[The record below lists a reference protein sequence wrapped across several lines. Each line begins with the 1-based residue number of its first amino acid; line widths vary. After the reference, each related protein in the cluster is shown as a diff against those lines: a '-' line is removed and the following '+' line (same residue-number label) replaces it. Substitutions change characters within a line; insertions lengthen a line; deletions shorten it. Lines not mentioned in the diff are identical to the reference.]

1 MTSSLHR
8 ELFTKKRFDPFTIA
22 DMFATERMQKRQAM
36 DAACKT
42 TKTVGG
48 LQNIF
53 HDLTEDALPE
63 LPHILKIPDAEK
75 GRFNSRSH
83 EELNYPQIPWNLP
96 VEHMEA
102 RKLQYMTV
110 FSAGDRD
117 LQVPQGFEHEDQAE
131 SPTNSAGRSSL
142 NTPQRDPNKKMSFA
156 DYNKLKKEGI
166 KPTPRTSAT
175 PDAAL
180 PKGHARTINNI
191 ANATPMARGPSFEG
205 ASNGEILKNGN
216 AAHSASKAEHGL
228 KNGID
233 RNSNPPR
240 SNATKPQHLT
250 NGIHG
255 TKSRMEPAKDALR
268 SKEVNTPQIKS
279 SARPS
284 SSIPTWDAP
293 MKHSLPPRPQSP
305 RRMVPDSR
313 NNKRPH
319 ESEEPSHAEKRAR
332 TDRANSHLQKI
343 VKPDNISSKAKAPPS
358 NLSKSDDYASKHSK
372 GAGETKS
379 NKPSGR
385 PINNLPPLLSPLP
398 ADLTAPTTFD
408 SPKKADQKPSSSN
421 TPSKSKP
428 ALNGKKLPPKE
439 LTLPRET
446 SPSIPHKT
454 ATPFKLPPLLSPTL
468 PDVIEAALAE
478 LKEKTDKQKEI
489 DKSTS
494 APEHRQEKSGLLTVE
509 ERHTQARKPDAPG
522 VARKTVTGAKI
533 GHPPK
538 RSASNTPLQKS
549 REISKAPATTQ
560 SLIVKLP
567 YSKRKSTTIERLV
580 RLSPRPSSEFL
591 RLETIRKRDGFE
603 AMMAHGSSKKAPII
617 SANTK
622 VDDSESEED
631 IPLSTRNKK
640 TVSRKRPSDV
650 LPPKPEPPPK
660 RSKRPESLE
669 VTSARK
675 TVTNPLK
682 SPMRPGSSQK
692 GLLATPKKSE
702 GSRAAPMARVTSSD
716 GNPQTPQDANITA
729 TTPQSISASKSEQI
743 REFARNLK
751 KKGERMTR
759 VDGDQHQ
766 LKPVAERTAGVM
778 VVVECLCQYM
788 RYFKGLPCS
797 GPKETS
803 NSQKAQNANNWEGLV
818 PMFAWLSGISK
829 DIPVLQELYVHLHA
843 VCLEECTRAIISMRP
858 SPGNTE
864 DDRAKDYKVWTKQQ
878 QFDFRR
884 GDAWR
889 HSYSVGYKLLKRF
902 SSKGEPTIIGP
913 WTSVDTVTAYCME
926 VCTAFNKKEKLGW
939 VKEVDF

>member
-1 MTSSLHR
+1 
-8 ELFTKKRFDPFTIA
+8 
-22 DMFATERMQKRQAM
+22 MQKRKTM
-36 DAACKT
+36 DAASKT
-42 TKTVGG
+42 TNTVGG

-53 HDLTEDALPE
+53 HYLTEDALPE

-75 GRFNSRSH
+75 GIFNSRSH

-96 VEHMEA
+96 TEHMEA

-117 LQVPQGFEHEDQAE
+117 VQVPQGFDHEDQAAA
-131 SPTNSAGRSSL
+131 SPTNSAGRSNL
-142 NTPQRDPNKKMSFA
+142 NTPQRDPNKKMSIA

-175 PDAAL
+175 PDAAV
-180 PKGHARTINNI
+180 PKAHARNASNI
-191 ANATPMARGPSFEG
+191 SNATSMARGSSFE
-205 ASNGEILKNGN
+205 APPNGEIHKNGN
-216 AAHSASKAEHGL
+216 AAHSASKAEYGA

-240 SNATKPQHLT
+240 SNPTKPQHLS
-250 NGIHG
+250 NGING
-255 TKSRMEPAKDALR
+255 TKNRMETTRDSSR
-268 SKEVNTPQIKS
+268 SKEVTTSQTKS
-279 SARPS
+279 STRPS
-284 SSIPTWDAP
+284 SSLPTWDAP

-305 RRMVPDSR
+305 RRMVPDGR
-313 NNKRPH
+313 INKRPH

-358 NLSKSDDYASKHSK
+358 NLSKSDDHASKFSK
-372 GAGETKS
+372 GTSETKS
-379 NKPSGR
+379 NRSSGR

-398 ADLTAPTTFD
+398 ADLTGPTIFD
-408 SPKKADQKPSSSN
+408 SPKKPDPKASASN
-421 TPSKSKP
+421 APPKSKP
-428 ALNGKKLPPKE
+428 AVNGKKLPPKE
-439 LTLPRET
+439 LSLQRAT
-446 SPSIPHKT
+446 SPTTPPRT
-454 ATPFKLPPLLSPTL
+454 ASLFKLPPLLSPTL

-478 LKEKTDKQKEI
+478 LKEKTDKQKESE
-489 DKSTS
+489 KSTS
-494 APEHRQEKSGLLTVE
+494 APEPRQEKSGSLTVE

-538 RSASNTPLQKS
+538 RSASNTPLQKP
-549 REISKAPATTQ
+549 REVSKAPATRQ

-580 RLSPRPSSEFL
+580 RLSPRPTPEFL
-591 RLETIRKRDGFE
+591 RLETIRKKDGFE
-603 AMMAHGSSKKAPII
+603 AMMAHGSAKKAPAI
-617 SANTK
+617 STNTK
-622 VDDSESEED
+622 VDDSESESEDD
-631 IPLSTRNKK
+631 IPLSTQAKK
-640 TVSRKRPSDV
+640 TVSKKRPSDV
-650 LPPKPEPPPK
+650 LPSNSEPPPK
-660 RSKRPESLE
+660 RAKRPDNLE
-669 VTSARK
+669 ATTARK
-675 TVTNPLK
+675 TVPNPLK

-702 GSRAAPMARVTSSD
+702 GSKAAPMTRVTSSD
-716 GNPQTPQDANITA
+716 GNPQTPQSANVTA

-766 LKPVAERTAGVM
+766 LKPVVERTAGVM

-797 GPKETS
+797 SPKETS
-803 NSQKAQNANNWEGLV
+803 YSQKAQNANNWEGLV

-829 DIPVLQELYVHLHA
+829 DIPVLQELFVHLHA

-864 DDRAKDYKVWTKQQ
+864 DDRAKDHKVWAKQQ
-878 QFDFRR
+878 QYDFRR

-889 HSYSVGYKLLKRF
+889 HSNAVGYKLLKGF